1 MRPLGHAETIF
12 MMRSIDRAAFVA
24 GVSSVLCAVAAP
36 ALAADAKPSFRCIAH
51 LDRVRDKRTM
61 RHVEVTVADGK
72 RGDVI
77 DGSWDYSRMPRAPLG
92 LYAVFT
98 ASSGKKVHLKA
109 DFDYGSSGGDPAGGN
124 NVLITDAKT
133 SIEDD
138 FDLGVPVAYPWKIAG
153 EDYLLVVSVDAPAA
167 K

>member
-1 MRPLGHAETIF
+1 
-12 MMRSIDRAAFVA
+12 MRSIDRAAFVA
-24 GVSSVLCAVAAP
+24 GVSSLLCAAAAP
-36 ALAADAKPSFRCIAH
+36 ALAADPKASFRCTAH
-51 LDRVRDKRTM
+51 LDRVRDKRTI

-72 RGDVI
+72 RGEVI

-98 ASSGKKVHLKA
+98 ARGGKKVHLTA
-109 DFDYGSSGGDPAGGN
+109 DFDYGQSSAEAAGGN
-124 NVLITDAKT
+124 NVLVTDAKT

-138 FDLGVPVAYPWKIAG
+138 FDLGAPIAYPWKISG
-153 EDYLLVVSVDAPAA
+153 EDYLLVVSVDLAAP